1 MSRSAGWNHRFGAAA
16 EELAVAHLER
26 SGCRVLDRRYRWKG
40 GEIDLVVRDGRVLAF
55 VEVKA
60 RTGAGFGAA
69 AAAVTARKRRRIW
82 RTAARW
88 LGENGPAGGPCRFDV
103 VCVEAGDGR
112 ARVRWIRDAFRG

>member
-1 MSRSAGWNHRFGAAA
+1 MGRSSGWNHRFGAAA
-16 EELAVAHLER
+16 EELAARHLAR
-26 SGCRVLDRRYRWKG
+26 RGCRLLARRYRWKG

-60 RTGAGFGAA
+60 RSGPAYGAA
-69 AAAVTARKRRRIW
+69 ALSVTARKRGRIR

-88 LGENGPAGGPCRFDV
+88 LSEHGPAGGPCRFDV
-103 VCVEAGDGR
+103 VCVESSDGR